1 MDVVEDDSGL
11 SLPVATSLKTTMEGF
26 VVVDFD
32 VLLAM
37 DAIADTYSCMRSE
50 FYRGKLKKVK
60 RTHVWYWKINEGR
73 LMIIVGE
80 SISPEI
86 AKTVVVRVLG
96 VKPEKEIRDR
106 VWADRVDKEEGD
118 EIACGGWH
126 RLHHESDSSSP
137 PKNKREERRE
147 KREAEKTKE
156 RNKEKKL

>member
-86 AKTVVVRVLG
+86 AKTVVVR
-96 VKPEKEIRDR
+96 
-106 VWADRVDKEEGD
+106 
-118 EIACGGWH
+118 
-126 RLHHESDSSSP
+126 SSFG
-137 PKNKREERRE
+137 K
-147 KREAEKTKE
+147 AEKTE
-156 RNKEKKL
+156 NLGHLMGTVTWHSLGTSNSVNSRDDDSEND